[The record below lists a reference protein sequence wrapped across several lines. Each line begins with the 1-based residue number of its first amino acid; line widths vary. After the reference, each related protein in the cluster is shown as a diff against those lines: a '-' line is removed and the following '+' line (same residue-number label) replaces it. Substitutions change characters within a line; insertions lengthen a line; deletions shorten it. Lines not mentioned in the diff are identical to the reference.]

1 MRVVTYPPKMAPSA
15 LLPRTAKRMAAHV
28 GFDCAPMSPAIGKG
42 QTSTLQPNH
51 AEPVSALGPELE
63 AWIDSPSRLGPEGGG
78 ASTSQG
84 HARTVFRRALE
95 RGNLLVA
102 EATAKEIGRL
112 TLGEALE
119 LTLLIARED
128 PRRHPR
134 VAARWL
140 RRYLDESL
148 DVTID
153 EAAMV
158 AASLAALTGRGRE
171 TAVEALRAMAERAT
185 RRARR
190 SGP

>member
-1 MRVVTYPPKMAPSA
+1 MGRISA
-15 LLPRTAKRMAAHV
+15 HTPTRLAR
-28 GFDCAPMSPAIGKG
+28 
-42 QTSTLQPNH
+42 
-51 AEPVSALGPELE
+51 
-63 AWIDSPSRLGPEGGG
+63 PSRSRRG
-78 ASTSQG
+78 ASDDLPG
-84 HARTVFRRALE
+84 HARTNFRRALE

-112 TLGEALE
+112 SLDEALE
-119 LTLLIARED
+119 LTLLIARKD

-158 AASLAALTGRGRE
+158 AASLAALTGRGGE
-171 TAVEALRAMAERAT
+171 TAAEALRAVAAQTERERSRAT
-185 RRARR
+185 AQPPGRPPARDG
-190 SGP
+190 SH